1 MKNKI
6 SYKSLEQSCTND
18 YIRAMKW
25 LFLVAVGCL
34 LSFANVF
41 TGRSKLYSYAA
52 AIPFLALSYGLEC
65 TNPGQKYACFA
76 IAALC
81 PLFYL
86 LCAGFCL
93 RRLRWLIAGTVFFLL
108 DTVCYALVFW
118 SPTSIPDL
126 AIGIILRVIFL
137 YYMFR
142 GIVAMLRLVRARLN
156 GEHKTSVEDDRFARD
171 SRPLRIAELEES
183 FRTLLEDRQLGHTI
197 SYRKSRSLYQ
207 LVIDGY
213 IYDEIKTLSSN
224 AHTLTAVLDGH
235 TIMVGYDGDDRSFLS
250 IDGETIKRK
259 FRIL

>member
-1 MKNKI
+1 M
-6 SYKSLEQSCTND
+6 
-18 YIRAMKW
+18 
-25 LFLVAVGCL
+25 
-34 LSFANVF
+34 
-41 TGRSKLYSYAA
+41 
-52 AIPFLALSYGLEC
+52 
-65 TNPGQKYACFA
+65 
-76 IAALC
+76 
-81 PLFYL
+81 
-86 LCAGFCL
+86 
-93 RRLRWLIAGTVFFLL
+93 FFLL
-108 DTVCYALVFW
+108 DPVCCALVFW
-118 SPTSIPDL
+118 SPASIPDL

-183 FRTLLEDRQLGHTI
+183 FRTLLEARQLGHTI